1 MNTEKIRKMLCLFS
15 TDGWDVQTF
24 EDSSANS
31 FYNYML
37 NHGECCLAWFSIR
50 TEIKDD
56 LEKNNFKRQN
66 PLQHGLNLYRPFL
79 LIVTD
84 ETDCYISTLKEPT
97 FTKMPLKS
105 IQQIMLATI
114 KECLAFYKNNKFD
127 QSQINKL
134 RNTAISLN
142 KRIKLVTEVEKPLGT
157 RKTVDEL
164 YAEAEGEIDDSY
176 EGMYRNGLER
186 RKSLEGIL
194 KIHYRYAKDNSDLLH
209 YYLFKNLSTKQ
220 LKALCNL
227 NEEYIY
233 INPWYRGNQLL
244 VKATPV
250 GVYENAHKKDVVNN
264 RFYVLDSLGDFTGFS
279 ATLDD
284 VKNTMSP
291 GFLKFEKEFTKQYL
305 ESLKEKKMGFGD

>member
-1 MNTEKIRKMLCLFS
+1 MDGMFKPLKIHPQTLFTITCS
-15 TDGWDVQTF
+15 ITA
-24 EDSSANS
+24 SA
-31 FYNYML
+31 
-37 NHGECCLAWFSIR
+37 AWLGFQFALRSRMIWKKIISNAR
-50 TEIKDD
+50 T
-56 LEKNNFKRQN
+56 LF
-66 PLQHGLNLYRPFL
+66 QHGLNLYRPFL

-305 ESLKEKKMGFGD
+305 ESLKEKENGVWNIIFAFNG